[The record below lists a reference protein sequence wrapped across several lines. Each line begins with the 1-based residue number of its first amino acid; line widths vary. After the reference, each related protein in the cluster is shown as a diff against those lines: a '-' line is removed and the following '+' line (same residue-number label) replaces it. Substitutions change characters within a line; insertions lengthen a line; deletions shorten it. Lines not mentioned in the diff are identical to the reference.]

1 MKTLQSLLSVLTI
14 SGTAVPTTIADC
26 PYYNNIKDLSELN
39 WTGLNMT
46 KNKRNTQNNQTKHIF
61 KTNGADKPT
70 EQQIKEKINELIP
83 QVNINSINVI
93 NISENSAEITI
104 TGFSGKKTIN
114 FTVNKSVP
122 INKVITNTNLGEIDF
137 SIGGWTIKQIVQK
150 SLKLFNPKLDISK
163 INITNISLNS
173 AKVKTND
180 TSIYTG
186 EIDINYSWPVK
197 SVFKNTE
204 LGLIRINGVN
214 KPTEQQIKEKI
225 NELIPQVNINSINVI
240 NISENSAEITI
251 TGFSGKK
258 TINFTVNKSVPIN
271 KVITNTNLGE
281 IDFSIGGW
289 TIKQIVQE
297 SLKLFNPKLD
307 ISKINITNISLNSA
321 KVKTNDTSIY
331 TGEIDINYSRP
342 VKSVFKNTELGLIR
356 INGVNKPTEQQIKEK
371 INELIPQVNINSINV
386 INISENSAEITIT
399 GFSGKKTINFTVNKS
414 VPINKVITNTNL
426 GEIDFSIGG
435 WTIKQIVQES
445 LKLFNPKLDIS
456 KINITNI
463 SLNSA
468 KVKTNDTSIYTGEID
483 INYSRPVKSVFKNTE
498 LGLIRI
504 NGVNKPTEQQIKEKI
519 NELIPQVNINSINV
533 INISENSA
541 EITITGFSG
550 KKTINFTV
558 NKSVPINK
566 VITNTNL
573 GEIDFSIGGWTIK
586 QIVQESLKLFNPKL
600 DISKINITNI
610 SLNSAKVKTNDT
622 SIYTGEIDI
631 NYSRPVKSVFKNT
644 ELGLI
649 RINGVNKPTEQQ
661 IKEKINELIPQV
673 NINSINV
680 INISENSAEITITGF
695 SGKKTINFTVNKSV
709 PINKVITNTN
719 LGEIDFSIGGWTI
732 KQIVQESLKLFNPK
746 LDISKINITNISLNS
761 AKVKTNDTSIYT
773 GEIDIN
779 YSRPVK
785 SVFKN
790 TELGL
795 IRING
800 VNKPTEQEIK
810 NKIKELNK
818 DLENNINDFEVSD
831 ITTTNAKINFKRKD
845 ILSGEVVVTFTSNIN
860 LNKIITNNNLGE
872 FITDNLSNPTEQQIK
887 NKLKKMYTDLDIT
900 KIKVENITKS
910 SAKITSADET
920 VYTENVKVNYTVSI
934 DSLNW

>member
-70 EQQIKEKINELIP
+70 EQQIKEKINEL
-83 QVNINSINVI
+83 N
-93 NISENSAEITI
+93 
-104 TGFSGKKTIN
+104 
-114 FTVNKSVP
+114 
-122 INKVITNTNLGEIDF
+122 
-137 SIGGWTIKQIVQK
+137 
-150 SLKLFNPKLDISK
+150 
-163 INITNISLNS
+163 
-173 AKVKTND
+173 
-180 TSIYTG
+180 
-186 EIDINYSWPVK
+186 
-197 SVFKNTE
+197 
-204 LGLIRINGVN
+204 
-214 KPTEQQIKEKI
+214 
-225 NELIPQVNINSINVI
+225 
-240 NISENSAEITI
+240 
-251 TGFSGKK
+251 
-258 TINFTVNKSVPIN
+258 
-271 KVITNTNLGE
+271 
-281 IDFSIGGW
+281 
-289 TIKQIVQE
+289 
-297 SLKLFNPKLD
+297 
-307 ISKINITNISLNSA
+307 
-321 KVKTNDTSIY
+321 
-331 TGEIDINYSRP
+331 
-342 VKSVFKNTELGLIR
+342 
-356 INGVNKPTEQQIKEK
+356 
-371 INELIPQVNINSINV
+371 
-386 INISENSAEITIT
+386 
-399 GFSGKKTINFTVNKS
+399 
-414 VPINKVITNTNL
+414 
-426 GEIDFSIGG
+426 
-435 WTIKQIVQES
+435 
-445 LKLFNPKLDIS
+445 
-456 KINITNI
+456 
-463 SLNSA
+463 
-468 KVKTNDTSIYTGEID
+468 
-483 INYSRPVKSVFKNTE
+483 
-498 LGLIRI
+498 
-504 NGVNKPTEQQIKEKI
+504 
-519 NELIPQVNINSINV
+519 
-533 INISENSA
+533 
-541 EITITGFSG
+541 
-550 KKTINFTV
+550 
-558 NKSVPINK
+558 
-566 VITNTNL
+566 
-573 GEIDFSIGGWTIK
+573 
-586 QIVQESLKLFNPKL
+586 
-600 DISKINITNI
+600 
-610 SLNSAKVKTNDT
+610 
-622 SIYTGEIDI
+622 
-631 NYSRPVKSVFKNT
+631 
-644 ELGLI
+644 
-649 RINGVNKPTEQQ
+649 
-661 IKEKINELIPQV
+661 PQV